1 MTPLGRGSRD
11 TRTLEADVA
20 VVGAGMAGLAAATE
34 LKRRGASFVVLEAR
48 DRVGGRLQSLELEPN
63 RWIDVGG
70 QWVGPTQDRLY
81 ALARE
86 HGAATFPTWTAGE
99 NVLEMG
105 GRLVR
110 YRARSRAFA
119 RTPSRTSARRC
130 CASTGWRR
138 RCRSRRPG
146 RRRRLSVWDS
156 QTTWSWLRRNMATRG
171 GRDLMEIAVKAV
183 WAAMP
188 ADVSF
193 LHFLFYVASAGKL
206 DLLLDTEGGAQQ
218 DRFVEGAGR
227 PGRDGGAQTLGD
239 RLVLSAP
246 VRRIEWTPDA
256 ARVHADGVEVRAQRV
271 IVAVPPTLA
280 GRLWYDPPLP
290 GYRDQLTQRVPM
302 GAVIKCFAIYD
313 EPFWR
318 AEGLSGSAVSS
329 EGPLTLTVDNS
340 PPDGAP
346 GILVGFLEG
355 RSARELGRVSEA
367 ERRAAVLAQ
376 PGSHVRPP
384 RGAPGALPG
393 QELGRRGVEP
403 RLLRGLHAARGADR
417 LRAGP
422 ARADRAAA
430 LGRDGDG
437 DASGTATSTA
447 RFSPASGRRARR
459 SRECRRP
466 PSRSPPG
473 SAAR

>member
-1 MTPLGRGSRD
+1 M
-11 TRTLEADVA
+11 
-20 VVGAGMAGLAAATE
+20 
-34 LKRRGASFVVLEAR
+34 
-48 DRVGGRLQSLELEPN
+48 
-63 RWIDVGG
+63 
-70 QWVGPTQDRLY
+70 
-81 ALARE
+81 
-86 HGAATFPTWTAGE
+86 
-99 NVLEMG
+99 
-105 GRLVR
+105 
-110 YRARSRAFA
+110 
-119 RTPSRTSARRC
+119 
-130 CASTGWRR
+130 
-138 RCRSRRPG
+138 
-146 RRRRLSVWDS
+146 
-156 QTTWSWLRRNMATRG
+156 
-171 GRDLMEIAVKAV
+171 KAV

-218 DRFVEGAGR
+218 DRFVEGAG
-227 PGRDGGAQTLGD
+227 GLAATVGATLGD

-302 GAVIKCFAIYD
+302 GAVIKCFAVYD

-340 PPDGAP
+340 PPDGGP

-393 QELGRRGVEP
+393 QELGRRGMEP
-403 RLLRGLHAARGADR
+403 RLLRGIHAARGADR

-422 ARADRAAA
+422 ARADRAVA

-437 DASGTATSTA
+437 DGLE
-447 RFSPASGRRARR
+447 RLHRRRASVRR
-459 SRECRRP
+459 AGGARGARGRAPAAE
-466 PSRSPPG
+466 PSTV
-473 SAAR
+473 AAV

>member
-1 MTPLGRGSRD
+1 MTPLGRGSRSI
-11 TRTLEADVA
+11 RTIEADVA
-20 VVGAGMAGLAAATE
+20 VIGAGMAGLSAATE
-34 LKRRGASFVVLEAR
+34 LKRRDASFVVLEAR
-48 DRVGGRLQSLELEPN
+48 DRVGGRVQSLELEPN

-110 YRARSRAFA
+110 YRGTIPRL
-119 RTPSRTSARRC
+119 
-130 CASTGWRR
+130 
-138 RCRSRRPG
+138 RPHALADVG
-146 RRRRLSVWDS
+146 QAMLRIDRMAAKVPLEAPWEAQKAHVWDS
-156 QTTWSWLRRNMATRG
+156 QTTWSWLRRNMATRA
-171 GRDLMEIAVKAV
+171 GRDLMEVAVKAV

-206 DLLLDTEGGAQQ
+206 DLLLDTDGGAQQ
-218 DRFVEGAGR
+218 DRFVEGAG
-227 PGRDGGAQTLGD
+227 GLAATVGATLGD

-246 VRRIEWTPDA
+246 VRRIEWTPDS

-318 AEGLSGSAVSS
+318 TDGLSGSAVSS
-329 EGPLTLTVDNS
+329 VGPLTLTVDNS
-340 PPDGAP
+340 PPDGGP

-367 ERRAAVLAQ
+367 ERRTAVLANLGRMFGPRAARPERYLDKNWADEEWSRGCYEGYTP
-376 PGSHVRPP
+376 PGVLTAFGPALREPIGPLHWAGTETATVWN
-384 RGAPGALPG
+384 GYIDGALQSG
-393 QELGRRGVEP
+393 ERAVREALAGVP
-403 RLLRGLHAARGADR
+403 
-417 LRAGP
+417 
-422 ARADRAAA
+422 
-430 LGRDGDG
+430 
-437 DASGTATSTA
+437 
-447 RFSPASGRRARR
+447 
-459 SRECRRP
+459 
-466 PSRSPPG
+466 
-473 SAAR
+473 SAAEPVTVAAV